1 MYKIAFHLRN
11 GANFRQWQ
19 IKDASNHATYINPET
34 HDIVMYD
41 CNLRNQKG
49 TSLRIFNG
57 AEKQRGAWVECAM
70 YEIVSKDNYT
80 SDVEVRFNPR
90 VCPTWVV
97 GGLSE
102 QDGRRIFVIKTN
114 GRKLYI

>member
-1 MYKIAFHLRN
+1 
-11 GANFRQWQ
+11 
-19 IKDASNHATYINPET
+19 
-34 HDIVMYD
+34 
-41 CNLRNQKG
+41 
-49 TSLRIFNG
+49 
-57 AEKQRGAWVECAM
+57 M
-70 YEIVSKDNYT
+70 YEIVSKDDYT